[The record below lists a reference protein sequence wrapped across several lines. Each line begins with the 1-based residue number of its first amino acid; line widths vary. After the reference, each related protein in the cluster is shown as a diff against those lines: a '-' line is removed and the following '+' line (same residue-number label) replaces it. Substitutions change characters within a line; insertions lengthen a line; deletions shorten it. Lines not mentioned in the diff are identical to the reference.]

1 MSSCSQ
7 KYLKRSHKGYND
19 MPLIQVPPLQLTDPC
34 NRPTCRCLLPKKSF
48 SRKDLPCC
56 QRKLKSNFF
65 LFSFFSFNPFT
76 ARMSLENYPPP
87 PPQVCNLKFLCSFF
101 LFFTFKLETTSIKMH
116 DIESDT
122 LQDRKIHSLQACECI
137 FLPGNFTD
145 CGSEGVN
152 TQ

>member
-1 MSSCSQ
+1 MICRSYKCLHCNSQ
-7 KYLKRSHKGYND
+7 IHATDQPAGAFCQRSHFPAKTSHAARG
-19 MPLIQVPPLQLTDPC
+19 
-34 NRPTCRCLLPKKSF
+34 S
-48 SRKDLPCC
+48 
-56 QRKLKSNFF
+56 SNQTSFF
-65 LFSFFSFNPFT
+65 LSFLLT
-76 ARMSLENYPPP
+76 LSLPECHLKITPPP
-87 PPQVCNLKFLCSFF
+87 PPPPLQVCNLKFLCSFF